1 MSFSEYTIEQ
11 VWKKGTAVQ
20 SFDPGAWRKDQCG
33 AWMGRNDY
41 GNRASPYGWEI
52 DHISPRSRGGSD
64 HLANLRPLQWQN
76 NAHKQSGSLGCAVT
90 ANGKRN
96 TPIR

>member
-1 MSFSEYTIEQ
+1 MSFSEHMIQQ
-11 VWKKGTAVQ
+11 VWNKGTAVR
-20 SFDPGAWRKDQCG
+20 SIDASTWRKDNCG
-33 AWMGRNDY
+33 AWMRRTDHGDR
-41 GNRASPYGWEI
+41 RSQYGWEI
-52 DHISPRSRGGSD
+52 DHIVPLSRGGTNHIS
-64 HLANLRPLQWQN
+64 NLRPLQWTN